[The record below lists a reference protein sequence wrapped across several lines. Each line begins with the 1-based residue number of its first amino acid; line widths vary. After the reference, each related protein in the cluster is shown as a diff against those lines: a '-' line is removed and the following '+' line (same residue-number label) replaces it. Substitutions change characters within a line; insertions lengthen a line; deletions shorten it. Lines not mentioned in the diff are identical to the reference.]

1 MNKFITNSF
10 NRLKHSNIIYDPITK
25 MTLIDNSLIKALE
38 IAQARKKRILKNNEN
53 KALDTET
60 ETQNTIEMSESHECK
75 PFFKKIK

>member
-10 NRLKHSNIIYDPITK
+10 NRMKHSNIIYDPITK

-38 IAQARKKRILKNNEN
+38 IAQARKNRILKNKENKENKEN
-53 KALDTET
+53 KALE
-60 ETQNTIEMSESHECK
+60 TIEMSESHECK

>member
-1 MNKFITNSF
+1 MNNFITNSF
-10 NRLKHSNIIYDPITK
+10 NRMKHSNIIYDPITK

-53 KALDTET
+53 KALET

>member
-38 IAQARKKRILKNNEN
+38 IAQARKNRILKNKENKEN
-53 KALDTET
+53 KALET
-60 ETQNTIEMSESHECK
+60 VEMSESHECK

>member
-10 NRLKHSNIIYDPITK
+10 NRMKHSNIIYDPITK

-38 IAQARKKRILKNNEN
+38 IAQARKNRILKNKENKEN
-53 KALDTET
+53 KALE
-60 ETQNTIEMSESHECK
+60 TIEMSESHECK

>member
-10 NRLKHSNIIYDPITK
+10 NRMKHSNIIYDPITK

-38 IAQARKKRILKNNEN
+38 IAQARKNRILKN
-53 KALDTET
+53 KALET
-60 ETQNTIEMSESHECK
+60 EIQNTIEMSGSHECK